1 MIMLMIIP
9 IPSTFMF
16 MLALMAYDNKDEMKD
31 EKKVKLLQDENLKVE
46 DVDVDDSNEQF
57 MIVRDP
63 SLREQNS

>member
-46 DVDVDDSNEQF
+46 DVDVDDSNE
-57 MIVRDP
+57 
-63 SLREQNS
+63 